1 MTPAWLAGGR
11 MKHVIIVGGGFAGLR
26 AAKVLGGRR
35 GVEVTLVD
43 RHNHHVFQPL
53 LYQVAMAQLSPADIA
68 VPLRAVLARHANVRV
83 YQGSVTGVDTAA
95 RRVDTSFGEL
105 TYDYLLLAAGASHSY
120 FGHDDWE
127 PLAPGLKTLE
137 HAREIRR
144 RVLAAYEAAEC
155 SRDAEQQ
162 RRLLSF
168 VIVGGGPT
176 GVELAG
182 AIAEMGRYTLA
193 RDFRNIHTE
202 LTRVTLVEAG
212 PRLLPALPSTLSEY
226 SARAL
231 QALGVEVLTG
241 RAVTRITAAGAEL
254 GARRIEAG
262 TVLWAAGVTASPLG
276 AMLDAELDRQGRVKV
291 EQDLSVPGRPELFV
305 AGDLAHFDLPGGA
318 TLPGIAAVA
327 HQEGAH
333 VARMILAD
341 LEGRPRGPFRYF
353 DKGQMATIGHNKAVA
368 KLGPLLVRGRPAWFL
383 WVFVHIYFLVDF
395 RNRMVVMLQWAWTYL
410 TNRRGARLI
419 MDNS

>member
-1 MTPAWLAGGR
+1 MRQVL
-11 MKHVIIVGGGFAGLR
+11 IVGGGFAGLR
-26 AAKVLGGRR
+26 AAKELGGKA
-35 GVEVTLVD
+35 GVEVMLVD

-68 VPLRAVLARHANVRV
+68 VPLRAVVSRHANVRV
-83 YQGSVTGVDTAA
+83 YQGSVEGVEPAA
-95 RRVDTSFGEL
+95 RRVRTSFGEL
-105 TYDYLLLAAGASHSY
+105 PYDYLLLASGASHSY

-127 PLAPGLKTLE
+127 PVAPGLKTLE

-144 RVLAAYEAAEC
+144 RVLDAYEAAEC
-155 SRDAEQQ
+155 SRDPERQ

-182 AIAEMGRYTLA
+182 AIAEMGRFTLA

-202 LTRVTLVEAG
+202 LTQVTLVEAG
-212 PRLLPALPSTLSEY
+212 PRLLPALPQSLSDY
-226 SARAL
+226 AARAL
-231 QALGVEVLTG
+231 SELGVEVITG
-241 RAVTRITAAGAEL
+241 SAVTRITAEGAEL
-254 GARRIEAG
+254 GERRIEAA

-276 AMLDAELDRQGRVKV
+276 RSLGTELDRQGRVKV
-291 EQDLSVPGRPELFV
+291 EPDLSVPGRRELFV
-305 AGDLAHFDLPGGA
+305 AGDLAHFDLPDGG

-327 HQEGAH
+327 HQQGAH

-341 LEGRPRGPFRYF
+341 LKSRPRRPFRYV

-368 KLGPLLVRGRPAWFL
+368 DIFGFRVHGRPAWLL

-419 MDNS
+419 MDEH

>member
-1 MTPAWLAGGR
+1 
-11 MKHVIIVGGGFAGLR
+11 MKQVVIVGGGFAGLR
-26 AAKVLGGRR
+26 AAKELGGKPD
-35 GVEVTLVD
+35 VEVTLVD

-68 VPLRAVLARHANVRV
+68 VPLRAVVSRHANVRV
-83 YQGSVTGVDTAA
+83 YQGSVEGVDPAA
-95 RRVDTSFGEL
+95 RRVRTSFGEL
-105 TYDYLLLAAGASHSY
+105 PYDYLLLASGASHSY

-127 PLAPGLKTLE
+127 PVAPGLKTLE

-144 RVLAAYEAAEC
+144 RVLDAYEAAEC
-155 SRDAEQQ
+155 SRDPERQ

-182 AIAEMGRYTLA
+182 AIAEMGRFTLA

-202 LTRVTLVEAG
+202 LTQVTLVEAG
-212 PRLLPALPSTLSEY
+212 PRLLPALSPTLSDY
-226 SARAL
+226 AAHAL
-231 QALGVEVLTG
+231 QELGVEVITG
-241 RAVTRITAAGAEL
+241 TAVTRITAAGAEL
-254 GARRIEAG
+254 GERRIEAA

-276 AMLDAELDRQGRVKV
+276 KMLGAELDRQGRVKV
-291 EQDLSVPGRPELFV
+291 EPDLSVPGHPELFV
-305 AGDLAHFDLPGGA
+305 AGDLAHFELPGGG

-327 HQEGAH
+327 HQQGAH
-333 VARMILAD
+333 VARMILSD
-341 LEGRPRGPFRYF
+341 LKGRSRRAFRYV

-368 KLGPLLVRGRPAWFL
+368 DIFGFRVRGRPAWLL

-419 MDNS
+419 MDEH

>member
-1 MTPAWLAGGR
+1 
-11 MKHVIIVGGGFAGLR
+11 MKQVVIVGGGFAGLR
-26 AAKVLGGRR
+26 AAKELGGKP
-35 GVEVTLVD
+35 GVGVTLVD

-68 VPLRAVLARHANVRV
+68 VPLRAVVSRHANVRV
-83 YQGSVTGVDTAA
+83 YQGSVEGVDPVA
-95 RRVDTSFGEL
+95 RRVRTSFGEL
-105 TYDYLLLAAGASHSY
+105 PYDYLLLASGASHSY

-127 PLAPGLKTLE
+127 PVAPGLKTLE

-144 RVLAAYEAAEC
+144 RVLDAYEAAEC
-155 SRDAEQQ
+155 SRDPERQ

-182 AIAEMGRYTLA
+182 AIAEMGRFTLA

-202 LTRVTLVEAG
+202 LTQVTLVEAG
-212 PRLLPALPSTLSEY
+212 PRLLPTLAPALSDY
-226 SARAL
+226 AARAL
-231 QALGVEVLTG
+231 RELGVEVITG
-241 RAVTRITAAGAEL
+241 TAVTRITAEGAEL
-254 GARRIEAG
+254 GERRIPAA

-276 AMLDAELDRQGRVKV
+276 KMPDAELDRQGRVKV
-291 EQDLSVPGRPELFV
+291 EQDLSVPGRRELFV

-327 HQEGAH
+327 HQQGAH

-341 LEGRPRGPFRYF
+341 LKDRPRRSFRYV

-368 KLGPLLVRGRPAWFL
+368 AIFGLRVWGRLAWLL

-419 MDNS
+419 MDKL

>member
-1 MTPAWLAGGR
+1 
-11 MKHVIIVGGGFAGLR
+11 MKQAVIVGGGFAGLR
-26 AAKVLGGRR
+26 AAKELGGHA

-68 VPLRAVLARHANVRV
+68 VPLRAVVSRHANVRV
-83 YQGSVTGVDTAA
+83 YQGSVEGVDPAA
-95 RRVDTSFGEL
+95 RRVRTSFGEL
-105 TYDYLLLAAGASHSY
+105 SYDYLLLASGASHSY
-120 FGHDDWE
+120 FGHDEWE
-127 PLAPGLKTLE
+127 PVAPGLKTLE

-144 RVLAAYEAAEC
+144 RVLDAYEAAEC
-155 SRDAEQQ
+155 SRDPERQ

-168 VIVGGGPT
+168 IIVGGGPT

-182 AIAEMGRYTLA
+182 AIAEMGRFTLA
-193 RDFRNIHTE
+193 KDFRNIHTE

-212 PRLLPALPSTLSEY
+212 PRLLPALPPALSAY

-231 QALGVEVLTG
+231 RDLGVEVLTG
-241 RAVTRITAAGAEL
+241 AAVTRITREGAEL
-254 GARRIEAG
+254 GTRRIEAA

-276 AMLDAELDRQGRVKV
+276 RSLGAEQDRQGRVRV
-291 EQDLSVPGRPELFV
+291 EADLSVPGRRELFV
-305 AGDLAHFDLPGGA
+305 AGDLAHFDLPDGQ

-327 HQEGAH
+327 HQQGRH

-341 LEGRPRGPFRYF
+341 LAGRPRRAFRYF

-368 KLGPLLVRGRPAWFL
+368 ELRGLLVRGRPAWFL

-419 MDNS
+419 MDKP

>member
-1 MTPAWLAGGR
+1 
-11 MKHVIIVGGGFAGLR
+11 MKQVVIVGGGFAGLR
-26 AAKVLGGRR
+26 AAKELGGKPD
-35 GVEVTLVD
+35 VEVTLVD

-68 VPLRAVLARHANVRV
+68 VPLRAVVSRHANVRV
-83 YQGSVTGVDTAA
+83 YQGSVEGVDPAA
-95 RRVDTSFGEL
+95 RRVRTSFGEL
-105 TYDYLLLAAGASHSY
+105 PYDYLLLASGASHSY

-127 PLAPGLKTLE
+127 PVAPGLKTLE
-137 HAREIRR
+137 DAREIRR
-144 RVLAAYEAAEC
+144 RVLDAYEAGEC
-155 SRDAEQQ
+155 SRDPERQ

-182 AIAEMGRYTLA
+182 AIAEMGRFTLA

-202 LTRVTLVEAG
+202 LTQVTLVEAG
-212 PRLLPALPSTLSEY
+212 PRLLPALSPTLSDY
-226 SARAL
+226 AAHAL
-231 QALGVEVLTG
+231 RELGVEVITG
-241 RAVTRITAAGAEL
+241 TAVTRITAAGAEL
-254 GARRIEAG
+254 GERRIEAA

-276 AMLDAELDRQGRVKV
+276 KMLGAELDRQGRVKV
-291 EQDLSVPGRPELFV
+291 EPDLSVPGHPELFV
-305 AGDLAHFDLPGGA
+305 AGDLAHFELPGGG

-327 HQEGAH
+327 HQQGAH
-333 VARMILAD
+333 VARMILSD
-341 LEGRPRGPFRYF
+341 LKGRSRRAFRYV

-368 KLGPLLVRGRPAWFL
+368 DIFGFRVRGRPAWLL

-419 MDNS
+419 MDEH

>member
-1 MTPAWLAGGR
+1 
-11 MKHVIIVGGGFAGLR
+11 MKQVVIVGGGFAGLR
-26 AAKVLGGRR
+26 AVKELGSKP

-68 VPLRAVLARHANVRV
+68 VPLRAVVSRHANVRV
-83 YQGSVTGVDTAA
+83 YQGSVEGVDPVA
-95 RRVDTSFGEL
+95 RRVRTSFGEL
-105 TYDYLLLAAGASHSY
+105 PYDYLLLAAGASHSY

-127 PLAPGLKTLE
+127 PVAPGLKTLE

-144 RVLAAYEAAEC
+144 RVLDAYEAAEC
-155 SRDAEQQ
+155 SRDPERQ

-168 VIVGGGPT
+168 IIVGGGPT

-182 AIAEMGRYTLA
+182 AIAEMGRFTLA

-202 LTRVTLVEAG
+202 LTQVTLVEAG
-212 PRLLPALPSTLSEY
+212 PRLLPALPLALSDY
-226 SARAL
+226 AARAL
-231 QALGVEVLTG
+231 RELGVEVITG
-241 RAVTRITAAGAEL
+241 TAVTRITAEGAEL
-254 GARRIEAG
+254 GERRIEAA

-276 AMLDAELDRQGRVKV
+276 SMLGAELDRQGRVVV
-291 EQDLSVPGRPELFV
+291 EQDLSVPGCREVFV
-305 AGDLAHFDLPGGA
+305 AGDLAHLDLPGGG

-327 HQEGAH
+327 HQQGAH
-333 VARMILAD
+333 VARMIWAD
-341 LEGRPRGPFRYF
+341 LKGRSRRPFRYV
-353 DKGQMATIGHNKAVA
+353 DKGQMATIGHNRAVA
-368 KLGPLLVRGRPAWFL
+368 DILGFRVHGRAAWLL

-419 MDNS
+419 MDEH

>member
-1 MTPAWLAGGR
+1 
-11 MKHVIIVGGGFAGLR
+11 MKQVVIVGGGFAGLR
-26 AAKVLGGRR
+26 AAKELGGKPD
-35 GVEVTLVD
+35 VEVTLVD

-68 VPLRAVLARHANVRV
+68 VPLRAVVSRHANVRV
-83 YQGSVTGVDTAA
+83 YQGSVEGVDPAA
-95 RRVDTSFGEL
+95 RRVRTSFGEL
-105 TYDYLLLAAGASHSY
+105 PYDYLLLASGASHSY

-127 PLAPGLKTLE
+127 PVAPGLKTLE

-144 RVLAAYEAAEC
+144 RVLDAYEAAEC
-155 SRDAEQQ
+155 SRDPERQ

-182 AIAEMGRYTLA
+182 AIAEMGRFTLA

-202 LTRVTLVEAG
+202 LTQVTLVEAG
-212 PRLLPALPSTLSEY
+212 PRLLPALSPTLSDY
-226 SARAL
+226 AAHAL
-231 QALGVEVLTG
+231 RELGVEVITG
-241 RAVTRITAAGAEL
+241 TAVTRITAAGAEL
-254 GARRIEAG
+254 GERRIEAA

-276 AMLDAELDRQGRVKV
+276 KMLGAELDRQGRVKV
-291 EQDLSVPGRPELFV
+291 EPDLSVPGHPELFV
-305 AGDLAHFDLPGGA
+305 AGDLAHFELPGGG

-327 HQEGAH
+327 HQQGAH
-333 VARMILAD
+333 VARMILSD
-341 LEGRPRGPFRYF
+341 LKGRSRRAFRYV

-368 KLGPLLVRGRPAWFL
+368 DIFGFRVRGRPAWLL

-419 MDNS
+419 MDEH